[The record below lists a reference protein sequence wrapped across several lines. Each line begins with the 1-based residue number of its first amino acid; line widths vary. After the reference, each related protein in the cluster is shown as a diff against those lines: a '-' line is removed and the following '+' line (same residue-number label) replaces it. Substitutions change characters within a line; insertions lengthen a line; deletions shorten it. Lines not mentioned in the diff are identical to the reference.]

1 MSEDGRLYPSVQSWN
16 LSCITDHAH
25 HAYWRMDFDI
35 GGSDQDQVFSLNRNS
50 SKDDGWGPGWQKY
63 LTEEEEEEEDKK
75 PQNHSQDRVGF
86 VRDYPTGRVSGL
98 FMAPLM
104 ANRASFQIA
113 TSRFAKITVNY
124 RDEDAGWPFGAR
136 GDFEFK
142 SDESVQETNG
152 VFWYVAHLPHRAAE
166 GNQPMRYRMGPLLQV
181 HQENP

>member
-63 LTEEEEEEEDKK
+63 LTEEEEEEEEEDKK

-124 RDEDAGWPFGAR
+124 RDEDAG
-136 GDFEFK
+136 
-142 SDESVQETNG
+142 
-152 VFWYVAHLPHRAAE
+152 
-166 GNQPMRYRMGPLLQV
+166 
-181 HQENP
+181 